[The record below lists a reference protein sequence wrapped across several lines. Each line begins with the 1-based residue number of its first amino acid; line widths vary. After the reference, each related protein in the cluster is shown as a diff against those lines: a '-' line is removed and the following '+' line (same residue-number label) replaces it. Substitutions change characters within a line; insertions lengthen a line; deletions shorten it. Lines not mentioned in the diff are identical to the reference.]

1 MATDSHD
8 RFAMGP
14 QLPGEV
20 VEDILSAD
28 RRRTLLSC
36 LTDHGGEMAVSD
48 LAACVAAREQGVTKG
63 SVEGAGPSQL
73 RDDLYDEHLPKLTA
87 TGVVEFDS
95 LRGCVRLTRASPTD
109 DGA

>member
-1 MATDSHD
+1 
-8 RFAMGP
+8 MGP

-36 LTDHGGEMAVSD
+36 LTDHGGEMPVAD
-48 LAACVAAREQGVTKG
+48 LAACVSTREQGLT
-63 SVEGAGPSQL
+63 EGDVKEPARGQL
-73 RDDLYDEHLPKLTA
+73 YDELYDEHLPKLTA

-95 LRGCVRLTRASPTD
+95 LRDCVRLTRTD
-109 DGA
+109 PAEDGP

>member
-1 MATDSHD
+1 MATEPHEQ
-8 RFAMGP
+8 FTMGP

-36 LTDHGGEMAVSD
+36 LSDHGGEMAVRD
-48 LAACVAAREQGVTKG
+48 LAACVSAREQGVT
-63 SVEGAGPSQL
+63 EGNIEESDRNRL
-73 RDDLYDEHLPKLTA
+73 YSDLYDEHLPKLTA

-95 LRGCVRLTRASPTD
+95 LRDCVRFRRTYPVENRM
-109 DGA
+109 